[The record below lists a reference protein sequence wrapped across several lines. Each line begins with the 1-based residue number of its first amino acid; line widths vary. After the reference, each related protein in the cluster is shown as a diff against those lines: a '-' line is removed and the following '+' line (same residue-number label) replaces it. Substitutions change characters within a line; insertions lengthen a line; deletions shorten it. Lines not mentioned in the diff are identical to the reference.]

1 MTAETDE
8 HEKTCKVPP
17 DLFKGVQFCLCD
29 DVDNSESV
37 KRILVEGGGKLV
49 NYLSDIA
56 THLIADNPEHPDINE
71 AVEIY
76 EKPVVTSLWV
86 WLSAKANCLLPTAAF
101 NPQKNAVFS
110 NVIACPSNVCKEDLE
125 ALWAMITFHG
135 GSLQAQLNSKV
146 THLITTKP
154 EGPKYEKS
162 IEISSIKMVTPDWV
176 VDSVK
181 MKQKCDEDGYHPK
194 LLVLP
199 NSQPSKVESSC
210 TTTLIPHSIDSS
222 KSNNITT
229 MTTTCVEV
237 PVPHPATSSAQVTLR
252 TVSLPP
258 STFITAVPVSD
269 THNQVPINQ
278 QQQAR
283 IRVLVPSQNTDATFA
298 QQQQNS
304 QPRQVYLHLQAQPP
318 IRQQTSNQL
327 NFIQIRQQQPRSATT
342 PEGIQMPVKPIILQ
356 QRIQPPVH
364 QQQPQQQTQSFLISN
379 QSQNEIDK
387 DQQIQQN
394 TSMPSQN
401 VQQPQSTATMNSLQH
416 SSQQQQLL
424 LIQPQ
429 QQQKYQQMQ
438 IIQSP
443 NQAQLPPHP
452 QEQARHQLQAK
463 QVSSPQQFHQQQIQQ
478 TNMYK
483 MGPQTSYQA
492 RPGMQTLVNTSQGLN
507 HQNQP
512 SNEPNQQVSQI
523 RILQSQ
529 GQPMMSIPR
538 QPMQRP
544 THMQQIQ
551 VNAGHQVRMSQQS
564 QFYQQG
570 MFPVRI
576 ENDGQSQPV
585 NQDQIMQDMQQ
596 THQTSIRMVNQIR
609 EQNPQQHM
617 LNIQQNGPNLVRN
630 ISPQHVV
637 YQKQTMNANGP
648 PQRVPSQGI
657 HQMMPGQPQVYNQ
670 QPGQTV
676 RMGHPQMNNSQ
687 VPRVPPLRMP
697 QNFQQ
702 VPRPQ
707 YRGQAFRNMPPNQ
720 QMLNSQPRQFIK
732 PQIQQGQVPG
742 PVGQRQPMQ
751 YSQQFSSQGPTSL
764 PVQVGQHSPHQIQ
777 SIQNL
782 SPDGQPLQSAN
793 HDQSPSQALPHS
805 LTGSHPNT
813 SGVHMEVHAMPANH
827 TTIICGPPGSSNN
840 SQWNQQWNSSPGS
853 TQILQ
858 NHQRAPLQGD
868 SQAFR
873 PQQMFVAQQNGP
885 VAPHKISQFPMMP
898 DVSQRKI
905 VPGQPTGRVMQSPV
919 GRRFPLT
926 PHTSDHVRPL
936 GGIIPTTT
944 LPPSNVRLSNPCTQL
959 STNTTTSSSPSS
971 PSNSITPTLSTTT
984 SITCSP
990 SITSPVVT
998 PKTKTTLA
1006 NFLNT
1011 RLQNNASVGAT
1022 SRPSNEGSNSSQTS
1036 LSSHS
1041 SGNGFSCYT
1050 SSVKN
1055 CPLSGS
1061 ISLSYVPNK
1070 SGFSGSHGVMI
1081 PNGEF
1086 STSRPVEESTQVI
1099 QERLYGHE
1107 SKTLVPPEFC
1117 LAGCVFYF
1125 VDHESPQSTLD
1136 GDRKELCR
1144 KIILKYGGNFE
1155 DEYSASCTHVI
1166 CETQDTSL
1174 VRQALKEGK
1183 RCVTLFWVHDI
1194 IAEGRLRP
1202 PYKIW
1207 HLPRAF
1213 DFVFRPCRD
1222 HIIATSNFEG
1232 RDRVLLKELI
1242 IQSGAKYTAYLSHK
1256 NTILV
1261 CKRPEGTKFKKATE
1275 WDMPIVNVLW
1285 LQDIFF
1291 GHHLPALSALHKSP
1305 RYTKFDLKDACDLD
1319 YNLVR
1324 QWMAPWRVPIKV
1336 PEDLPQ
1342 RIQAKK
1348 ESENEKL
1355 TEITKPPEPIDE
1367 AMEVEKAKEENKED
1381 EELIGTKP
1389 SVLPVPPSST
1399 LDSSEVPAQNS
1410 STTPVVPSDQ
1420 AVIPDTPLDSSSVPT
1435 SIVNESVNNID
1446 SNSENNGEPM
1456 QQGDETNC
1464 EFKESSSQIESEPA
1478 SKKVRTDSE
1487 LSQPNTNDSQADPVS
1502 KATSSNSTAIIPLG
1516 TTNPGNVSVKVMFTG
1531 FKDLSDFL
1539 KITTKLGITV
1549 TNDHTQCTHLVM
1561 DRVARTVKFMCALSY
1576 VNYVVHPDWLVSCSK
1591 RGHLVDETPFLL
1603 KDSKA
1608 ETMFGFDL
1616 KECLEMRKARGT
1628 PLFQSFLFCITKS
1641 CVPSQKI
1648 LKEIAESA
1656 GAIGVTRKL
1665 PSIKQLKQLER
1676 RKDVKFVVIT
1686 KEEDLP
1692 ICQIFFSRSIPVL
1705 NTEFLLHS
1713 LLTQEI
1719 RYEPYAFSQS
1729 V

>member
-944 LPPSNVRLSNPCTQL
+944 LPPSN
-959 STNTTTSSSPSS
+959 
-971 PSNSITPTLSTTT
+971 
-984 SITCSP
+984 
-990 SITSPVVT
+990 
-998 PKTKTTLA
+998 
-1006 NFLNT
+1006 
-1011 RLQNNASVGAT
+1011 
-1022 SRPSNEGSNSSQTS
+1022 
-1036 LSSHS
+1036 
-1041 SGNGFSCYT
+1041 
-1050 SSVKN
+1050 
-1055 CPLSGS
+1055 
-1061 ISLSYVPNK
+1061 
-1070 SGFSGSHGVMI
+1070 MI